1 MENKNTLNVINA
13 GKCGGI
19 GSWHNG
25 LNTPMNG
32 GKKTK
37 KTKKTNKRI
46 KRKTQ
51 KRKTKNIKKNYIQ
64 NKNRPYKALK
74 CMIIHI

>member
-1 MENKNTLNVINA
+1 MENKNTLNIINA

-19 GSWHNG
+19 GSWHNT

-37 KTKKTNKRI
+37 KTNKRI
-46 KRKTQ
+46 KIKTQ
-51 KRKTKNIKKNYIQ
+51 KRGIQNVKKNYIQ